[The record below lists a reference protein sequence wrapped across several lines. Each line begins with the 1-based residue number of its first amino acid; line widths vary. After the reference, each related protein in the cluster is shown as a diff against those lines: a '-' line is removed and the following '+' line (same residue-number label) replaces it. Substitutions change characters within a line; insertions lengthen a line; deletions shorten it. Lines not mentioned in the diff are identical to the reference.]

1 MHIDPRACTVWP
13 DVLRSKAM
21 RQTFR
26 WTALAGLVLF
36 VMAIGLQSVLPL
48 AMGPL
53 PEGMWSPIVA
63 FELARSPAEIEAMFG
78 AAGSAERDAW
88 VAAMDLGNQLD
99 FVFLLAYGAVL
110 LLFSRALRERGLPR
124 APSIGERIVLVAL
137 VADAFENVQLLT
149 ITENL
154 GGEYRAALGQL
165 MLYTWMKWIAIALVM
180 ATWIPELA
188 RAGRMGRVVAGLAG
202 LTAIT
207 TIVAAFVRGVA
218 AEAMA
223 LGVVLT
229 LGGVITF
236 AFVHARRDSSG

>member
-1 MHIDPRACTVWP
+1 
-13 DVLRSKAM
+13 M

-26 WTALAGLVLF
+26 WTAFAGLVLF

-63 FELARSPAEIEAMFG
+63 FELARSPAEVEAMFG
-78 AAGSAERDAW
+78 AAGSAERGAW

-124 APSIGERIVLVAL
+124 VPSLGERIVVVAP
-137 VADAFENVQLLT
+137 VADVFENVQLLT

-154 GGEYRAALGQL
+154 GGEYRAALGRL
-165 MLYTWMKWIAIALVM
+165 ILFTWMKWFAIAFVM
-180 ATWIPELA
+180 VTWIPALA

-207 TIVAAFVRGVA
+207 TVVAASVRGVA

-229 LGGVITF
+229 IGGAIAF
-236 AFVHARRDSSG
+236 AVVQARTDSSS